1 MITPKFFKDT
11 CEHLFGAE
19 QCTFEMYDF
28 DQSDKDT
35 LSKTLLFCRIK
46 CIAFGRPVARLTLF
60 TDYDSLLTVYP
71 YNSEMPDKTTRF
83 SFRVKRLLKW
93 ATHQELYKNKI
104 LDGLVKQFNN
114 QFYRHSADLRYLI
127 DKMTD
132 DVFCVDIRNIAQML
146 NDKADMLQYGHTF
159 RDGIPVTDPA
169 SAAAGS
175 FTENE
180 ESRKKWEG
188 EG

>member
-1 MITPKFFKDT
+1 MITPKFFIET
-11 CEHLFGAE
+11 CEDLFGAE
-19 QCTFEMYDF
+19 HCTFEMYDF
-28 DQSDKDT
+28 DPLGKDSQSNP
-35 LSKTLLFCRIK
+35 LLFCRIK
-46 CIAFGRPVARLTLF
+46 CIAFGRPVARLTVF

-93 ATHQELYKNKI
+93 ATHQERCRNNI

-114 QFYRHSADLRYLI
+114 QFYRHSDDLRYLI

-132 DVFCVDIRNIAQML
+132 DVFFLDIRNIAQML

-169 SAAAGS
+169 QPAAS
-175 FTENE
+175 
-180 ESRKKWEG
+180 SRAEG
-188 EG
+188 VG

>member
-19 QCTFEMYDF
+19 HCTFEIYDF
-28 DQSDKDT
+28 DPLGKDSQSNS
-35 LSKTLLFCRIK
+35 LLLFCRIK

-60 TDYDSLLTVYP
+60 TDYDISLLTVYP

-93 ATHQELYKNKI
+93 ATHPELYRTKI
-104 LDGLVKQFNN
+104 LDGLAKQFNS
-114 QFYRHSADLRYLI
+114 QFYRHSADLSYFI
-127 DKMTD
+127 DKITD

-159 RDGIPVTDPA
+159 RDGIPVTDHTQPA
-169 SAAAGS
+169 ASPRA
-175 FTENE
+175 
-180 ESRKKWEG
+180 EG
-188 EG
+188 VG